1 MNEEWEAQGRRG
13 PAADRERFETV
24 IIGSGQ
30 AGLSVGYHLAKR
42 DRPFLI
48 LDANAR
54 IGDSWRKRWD
64 SLRVFT
70 PARADGLAGWPF
82 PGSPWSFPAKDELG
96 DYLEAYAK
104 RFDLPVRT
112 GVRVDGVSRE
122 EGRYVVASGDLRI
135 EADNVVV
142 ASGAC
147 QDPKVPPFASEL
159 DPSIVQLHSSEY
171 LGPAQLQE
179 GSVLLVGAGNSG
191 AEISFE
197 LSRTH
202 PTLLAG
208 KEHGH
213 IPARHGSVPFRF
225 LFHIVRFIGYRVLT
239 TSTPIGRKV
248 RPKFIAG
255 GAPLIRV
262 RPKDIAAAGIE
273 RVGRVIGVRDGSPLL
288 EGDRVLDIAN
298 VIWCTGFRPDFSWIH
313 LPVFDDAGDPK
324 HVRGVVPSE
333 PGLYFVGLIFLY
345 AAVSDVLPGVGRD
358 AEHIAN
364 QIASREPIGPL
375 PASVPA

>member
-1 MNEEWEAQGRRG
+1 
-13 PAADRERFETV
+13 
-24 IIGSGQ
+24 
-30 AGLSVGYHLAKR
+30 
-42 DRPFLI
+42 
-48 LDANAR
+48 
-54 IGDSWRKRWD
+54 
-64 SLRVFT
+64 
-70 PARADGLAGWPF
+70 
-82 PGSPWSFPAKDELG
+82 
-96 DYLEAYAK
+96 
-104 RFDLPVRT
+104 
-112 GVRVDGVSRE
+112 
-122 EGRYVVASGDLRI
+122 
-135 EADNVVV
+135 
-142 ASGAC
+142 
-147 QDPKVPPFASEL
+147 
-159 DPSIVQLHSSEY
+159 
-171 LGPAQLQE
+171 
-179 GSVLLVGAGNSG
+179 VLLVGAGNSG

-213 IPARHGSVPFRF
+213 IPVRHGSIPFRF
-225 LFHIVRFIGYRVLT
+225 LFHLVRFIGYRVLT

-248 RPKFIAG
+248 RPKFVAG
-255 GAPLIRV
+255 GPPLIRV

-288 EGDRVLDIAN
+288 EGDRVLDVAN

-313 LPVFDDAGDPK
+313 LHVFDEAGDPK

-364 QIASREPIGPL
+364 QIAPREPIGPL

>member
-1 MNEEWEAQGRRG
+1 MNEERDGEGRHG
-13 PAADRERFETV
+13 PAAGPERFETV
-24 IIGSGQ
+24 IIGGGQ

-42 DRPFLI
+42 DRPFVI
-48 LDANAR
+48 LDGNER

-82 PGSPWSFPAKDELG
+82 PGPPWSFPTKDAMG

-104 RFDLPVRT
+104 NFDLPVRT

-122 EGRYVVASGDLRI
+122 DNRYVVACGDQRI
-135 EADNVVV
+135 ETDHVVV

-147 QDPKVPPFASEL
+147 QDPRVPPFALQL
-159 DPSIVQLHSSEY
+159 DPSIVQLHSSGY
-171 LGPAQLQE
+171 LGPSQLRE
-179 GSVLLVGAGNSG
+179 GGVLVVGVGNSG

-202 PTLLAG
+202 STWLAG

-213 IPARHGSVPFRF
+213 IPVRHGSIPFRF
-225 LFHIVRFIGYRVLT
+225 LFRVVRFIGYHVLT

-248 RPKFIAG
+248 RPKFVAG
-255 GAPLIRV
+255 GPPLIRV

-273 RVGRVIGVRDGSPLL
+273 RVGRVVGVRDGLPLL
-288 EGDRVLDIAN
+288 EGDRTLDVAN

-313 LPVFDDAGDPK
+313 LPVFDEAGDPK
-324 HVRGVVPSE
+324 HVRGVVSSE
-333 PGLYFVGLIFLY
+333 PGLYFVGLLFLY

-358 AEHIAN
+358 AEHIAKH
-364 QIASREPIGPL
+364 IASREPIGPL

>member
-1 MNEEWEAQGRRG
+1 MGEERETQERSGS
-13 PAADRERFETV
+13 AAGRERFETV
-24 IIGSGQ
+24 IIGGGQ
-30 AGLSVGYHLAKR
+30 AGLSVGYHLATR
-42 DRPFLI
+42 DRPFVI
-48 LDANAR
+48 LDANER
-54 IGDSWRKRWD
+54 IGDSWRTRWD

-82 PGSPWSFPAKDELG
+82 PGSPWSFPAKDEMG

-112 GVRVDGVSRE
+112 GVKVDSVSRE
-122 EGRYVVASGDLRI
+122 EDRYVVASGGRQI
-135 EADNVVV
+135 EANNVVV

-147 QDPKVPPFASEL
+147 RDPKVPPFAADL

-171 LGPAQLQE
+171 LGPSQLQE
-179 GSVLLVGAGNSG
+179 GSVLLVGVGNSG
-191 AEISFE
+191 AEISYE

-202 PTLLAG
+202 PTVLAG

-213 IPARHGSVPFRF
+213 IPTRHGSIPFRF
-225 LFHIVRFIGYRVLT
+225 LFRLVRFVGYHVLT

-248 RPKFIAG
+248 RPKFVAA

-262 RPKDIAAAGIE
+262 RPKDIASAGIE
-273 RVGRVIGVRDGSPLL
+273 RVGRVVGVRDGSPLL
-288 EGDRVLDIAN
+288 EGDRTLDVAN

-313 LPVFDDAGDPK
+313 LPVFDEAGNPK
-324 HVRGVVPSE
+324 HVRGVVPSD
-333 PGLYFVGLIFLY
+333 PGLYFVGLVFLY

-358 AEHIAN
+358 AEHIAKH
-364 QIASREPIGPL
+364 IASREPIGHVS
-375 PASVPA
+375 ASVPI

>member
-1 MNEEWEAQGRRG
+1 MNEERDGDARRR
-13 PAADRERFETV
+13 PAAAERFETV
-24 IIGSGQ
+24 IIGGGQ

-42 DRPFLI
+42 DRPFVI
-48 LDANAR
+48 LDANER

-82 PGSPWSFPAKDELG
+82 PASSWSFPTKDEMG

-122 EGRYVVASGDLRI
+122 ANRYVVTSGDRRI
-135 EADNVVV
+135 EADHVVV

-147 QDPKVPPFASEL
+147 QDPRVPPFASEL

-171 LGPAQLQE
+171 LGPSQLQE
-179 GSVLLVGAGNSG
+179 GGVLLVGAGNSG
-191 AEISFE
+191 AEIGVE

-202 PTLLAG
+202 PTWLAG

-213 IPARHGSVPFRF
+213 IPTRHGTIPFRL
-225 LFHIVRFIGYRVLT
+225 LFRVVRFVGYHVLT
-239 TSTPIGRKV
+239 LSTPIGRKV

-255 GAPLIRV
+255 GVPLIRV
-262 RPKDIAAAGIE
+262 RPKEIAAAGIQ
-273 RVGRVIGVRDGSPLL
+273 RVGRVVGVRDGSPLL
-288 EGDRVLDIAN
+288 EGDRVLDVAN
-298 VIWCTGFRPDFSWIH
+298 VVWCTGFRPDFSWIH
-313 LPVFDDAGDPK
+313 LPVFDEAGEAK
-324 HVRGVVPSE
+324 QVRGVVPDE
-333 PGLYFVGLIFLY
+333 PGLYFVGLVFLY

-364 QIASREPIGPL
+364 HIASRETTGPL
-375 PASVPA
+375 DARVPA